1 MNFYLHGK
9 TLLKNSVK
17 KLLEKD
23 KKLRLRLKN
32 LEKQHFVFKSI
43 FKNFNFFL
51 LVRWN
56 AFLKLK
62 NLTASNSKVS
72 TSNRCLYTINK
83 KRFNKL
89 TTFSRHIFLKLIRSG
104 EINGI
109 RKSSW

>member
-1 MNFYLHGK
+1 MQ
-9 TLLKNSVK
+9 

-23 KKLRLRLKN
+23 KKLRLHIKN
-32 LEKQHFVFKSI
+32 LENQHFVFKSI

-62 NLTASNSKVS
+62 NLAAGGAKASISS
-72 TSNRCLYTINK
+72 RCLYTVNK

>member
-1 MNFYLHGK
+1 M
-9 TLLKNSVK
+9 K

-23 KKLRLRLKN
+23 KKLRHQVKLIEN
-32 LEKQHFVFKSI
+32 QHFVLKSI
-43 FKNFNFFL
+43 FKNFNLFT

-62 NLTASNSKVS
+62 LLTKNNSKIS
-72 TSNRCLYTINK
+72 ITNRCLQGINR

-89 TTFSRHIFLKLIRSG
+89 TTFSRHIFLKLVRSG
-104 EINGI
+104 LITGM